1 MTPVIHATYRRH
13 VHEGD
18 RLVQKINQNTVC
30 EKPKQAISVEQK
42 GFRKK
47 SQRMNKTLSRIERI
61 LSAQLDQRHS
71 FP

>member
-13 VHEGD
+13 VHEGY

-42 GFRKK
+42 VRRKK
-47 SQRMNKTLSRIERI
+47 YQDEQDTVT
-61 LSAQLDQRHS
+61 H
-71 FP
+71 